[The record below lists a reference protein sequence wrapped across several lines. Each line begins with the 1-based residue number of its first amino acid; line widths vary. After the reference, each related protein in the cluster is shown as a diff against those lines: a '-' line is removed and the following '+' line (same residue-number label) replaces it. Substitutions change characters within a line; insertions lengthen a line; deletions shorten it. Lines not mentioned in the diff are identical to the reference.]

1 MKTEDLILI
10 AAGVAAAYVIWR
22 TLRPVS
28 RAAQPYATKIT
39 EYDGYNY
46 FTDGTVI
53 APNGD
58 YFYQGNLLWSA
69 AQ

>member
-22 TLRPVS
+22 TLRPV
-28 RAAQPYATKIT
+28 ATPAQPYATKIT
-39 EYDGYNY
+39 EYQGYDY

-58 YFYQGNLLWSA
+58 YYYQGELLWRA